1 MLLPPPPSYAPAFCN
16 EQYNNGKRVADLPG
30 ILQRWRAEAAAARRA
45 LSARL
50 DVAYGD
56 DDPESFDL
64 FSPEGAS
71 RELRPVV
78 VFIHG
83 GYWRS
88 LSKSEFSWIAP
99 PFVER
104 GIKVAVLD
112 YGLAP
117 AYRLEIIVR
126 QNLAAIA
133 WIWTHADELGIA
145 RDRIVVAGHS
155 AGGHLTAMMLAARW
169 PQFDRC
175 LPSNV
180 VHAGVA
186 ISGLFDMEPV
196 RHAPYLNADLQLTL
210 DRVAPLSPLYM
221 QPATDAPLITA
232 VGGEESDEFKRHTRE
247 IGIAWARNLREDVP
261 LPGANHFSA
270 CERFVDP
277 SHRLFES
284 TVELCEGRGSTSR

>member
-16 EQYNNGKRVADLPG
+16 DQYNNGKRVADVHA
-30 ILQRWRAEAAAARRA
+30 IFERWRAEAAAARRA
-45 LSARL
+45 LSGRL
-50 DVAYGD
+50 GISYGAD
-56 DDPESFDL
+56 DTESFDL
-64 FSPEGAS
+64 FSPEGGSSGAP
-71 RELRPVV
+71 RPLV

-99 PFVER
+99 PYVER
-104 GIKVAVLD
+104 GVKVAVLD

-117 AYRLEIIVR
+117 GYPLETIVR

-133 WIWTHADELGIA
+133 WIWTHARELGIT

-169 PQFDRC
+169 PAFDRG
-175 LPSNV
+175 LPRDV
-180 VHAGVA
+180 VHGGVA
-186 ISGLFDMEPV
+186 ISGLFDMEPL

-221 QPATDAPLITA
+221 KPATEAPLITA
-232 VGGEESDEFKRHTRE
+232 VGGDESDEFKRHTRE
-247 IGIAWARNLREDVP
+247 IGFAWARNLREDVP

-277 SHRLFES
+277 GHRLFEA
-284 TVELCEGRGSTSR
+284 TMELCEGRGAG

>member
-1 MLLPPPPSYAPAFCN
+1 MPLPQPPSYAPDYCN
-16 EQYNNGKRVADLPG
+16 DQYNNGKRVADFRG
-30 ILQRWRAEAAAARRA
+30 ILERWRVEAAAARRT
-45 LSARL
+45 LSSQL
-50 DVAYGD
+50 DIAYGLD
-56 DDPESFDL
+56 ETESFDL
-64 FSPEGAS
+64 YSPKGS
-71 RELRPVV
+71 TREPLPVV

-99 PFVER
+99 PYVER
-104 GIKVAVLD
+104 GIKVAVVD

-117 AYRLEIIVR
+117 GYPLETIVL
-126 QNLAAIA
+126 QNMAAIA
-133 WIWTHADELGIA
+133 WIWTHAKQLGIA

-169 PQFDRC
+169 PDFDRR
-175 LPSNV
+175 LPQNV

-186 ISGLFDMEPV
+186 ISGLFDMEPL

-232 VGGEESDEFKRHTRE
+232 VGGDESDEFKRHTRE
-247 IGIAWARNLREDVP
+247 IGIAWAHNLREDVP

-270 CERFVDP
+270 CERFVEP
-277 SHRLFES
+277 RHRLFEA
-284 TVELCEGRGSTSR
+284 TVELCAGIDVSRR